1 MILEQTMPDKIT
13 LRQLESFLWETADIL
28 RGNMDA
34 SEFKDYIFGMLFL
47 KRLSDAFEE
56 AQEKVVAHYIA
67 QGRSQSEAEQLAGDE
82 DEYDST
88 FFVPE
93 RSRWSAIKDLKHDIG
108 SELNKATEAIEEH
121 NASLEGVLVT
131 IDFNIKNKLSDKKLQ
146 DLLSHFSKH
155 RLRNADFESPDL
167 LGSAY
172 EYLIKQFAD
181 SAGKKGGEFYTPSEV
196 VWLLVSL
203 LKPTAGMR
211 VYDPT
216 AGSGGMLIQARNY
229 LIEHGDNPQN
239 LSLYGQEMNL
249 NTWAISKMNMF
260 LHGVF
265 NADIRKGDTL
275 GDPQHTSGGELVSFD
290 RVIANPPFSLKK
302 WGKEAADADPY
313 GRYPY
318 GTPPKDAGDL
328 AFIQHMIASLNAEGK
343 MGVVVPHG
351 VLFRGSSEKEIRKG
365 ILEDDLLE
373 AVIGLP
379 SALFYGTGIP
389 AALLIINKDKPA
401 ERKGKVLFI
410 NGELEYAEGKNQNKL
425 RDSDIQHILDVYDAY
440 EDERRY
446 SKVVDMDEIRENDYN
461 LNIRRYA
468 DTSPPP
474 EQFDVKA
481 ILRGGVPVSEIE
493 DAYIQE
499 TLQGMDVSCVFVRRD
514 AEYYDFKPEIE
525 AKEQFREHLGTDEQA
540 IINQFERWWDKYR
553 VSLHEIDAQVKQSE
567 EVMWGYLKELGYE

>member
-1 MILEQTMPDKIT
+1 MMTNKLT
-13 LRQLESFLWETADIL
+13 LQQMESFLWETADIL

-34 SEFKDYIFGMLFL
+34 SEFKEYIFGMLFL

-56 AQEKVVAHYIA
+56 AQEGVIAHYLA
-67 QGRSQSEAEQLAGDE
+67 EGHTQSQAEQLAADE
-82 DEYDST
+82 DEYDNT

-93 RSRWSAIKDLKHDIG
+93 RSRWSVIKDLKHDIG
-108 SELNKATEAIEEH
+108 SELNKVTEAIEEY
-121 NASLEGVLVT
+121 NPSLEGVLVT

-155 RLRNADFESPDL
+155 RLRNEDFESSDL

-196 VWLLVSL
+196 VWLLVAL
-203 LKPTAGMR
+203 LKPTEGMR
-211 VYDPT
+211 IYDPT
-216 AGSGGMLIQARNY
+216 AGSGGMLIQTRNY
-229 LIEHGDNPQN
+229 LLKHGGNAQN

-260 LHGVF
+260 LHGVI
-265 NADIRKGDTL
+265 NADLRKGDTL
-275 GDPQHTSGGELVSFD
+275 GDPQHTSGGELMSFD

-302 WGKEAADADPY
+302 WGKDAADADPY

-389 AALLIINKDKPA
+389 AALLIINKKKSD

-410 NGELEYAEGKNQNKL
+410 NGELEFQDGKNQNKL
-425 RDSDIQHILDVYDAY
+425 RDSDIQHILDVYDAF
-440 EDERRY
+440 EDTRRY
-446 SKVVDMDEIRENDYN
+446 SKVVDMQDIRENNYN

-481 ILRGGVPVSEIE
+481 ILKGGIPVSEVE
-493 DAYIQE
+493 DDYIQE
-499 TLQGMDVSCVFVRRD
+499 TLDGMDVSCVFVRRD
-514 AEYYDFKPEIE
+514 GDYYDFKPEIE
-525 AKEQFREHLGTDEQA
+525 TKEQIRDHLGTENQSV
-540 IINQFERWWDKYR
+540 INQFERWWDKYR
-553 VSLHEIDAQVKQSE
+553 LSLHEIDTQVKQSE
-567 EVMWGYLKELGYE
+567 EVMWSYLKELEYE

>member
-1 MILEQTMPDKIT
+1 MTAKLT
-13 LRQLESFLWETADIL
+13 LPQIESFLWETADIL

-56 AQEKVVAHYIA
+56 AQEGVIAHYIA
-67 QGRSQSEAEQLAGDE
+67 EGRSQAEAQQLASDE
-82 DEYDST
+82 DEYDNT

-93 RSRWSAIKDLKHDIG
+93 RGRWSNIKNLKHDIG

-121 NASLEGVLVT
+121 NPSLEGVLVT

-146 DLLSHFSKH
+146 DLLSHFSRH
-155 RLRNADFESPDL
+155 RLRNEDFESTDL

-203 LKPTAGMR
+203 LKPTSGMR
-211 VYDPT
+211 IYDPT
-216 AGSGGMLIQARNY
+216 AGSGGMLIQTRNY
-229 LIEHGDNPQN
+229 LIDQGENPKN

-260 LHGVF
+260 LHDVF
-265 NADIRKGDTL
+265 NADLRKGDTL
-275 GDPQHTSGGELVSFD
+275 GDPQHTSGGELMSFD

-302 WGKEAADADPY
+302 WGKDEADADPY

-318 GTPPKDAGDL
+318 GTPPKDSGDL

-365 ILEDDLLE
+365 MLEDDLVE

-389 AALLIINKDKPA
+389 AALLIINKKKPD

-410 NGELEYAEGKNQNKL
+410 NGELEYQEGKNQNKL
-425 RDSDIQHILDVYDAY
+425 RDNDIQHIMDVYDAF
-440 EDERRY
+440 EDTRRY
-446 SKVVDMDEIRENDYN
+446 SKVVDMQDIRENDYN

-493 DAYIQE
+493 DIYIQE
-499 TLQGMDVSCVFVRRD
+499 TLDGMDVSCVFVRRD
-514 AEYYDFKPEIE
+514 SDYYDFKPEIE
-525 AKEQFREHLGTDEQA
+525 TKEQIRDHLGTEEQA

-553 VSLHEIDAQVKQSE
+553 VSLHEIDTQVKQSE

>member
-1 MILEQTMPDKIT
+1 MSNRLT

-28 RGNMDA
+28 RGSMDA

-56 AQEKVVAHYIA
+56 AQEKVVQHYLSIGKSQADAERLA
-67 QGRSQSEAEQLAGDE
+67 QDE
-82 DEYDST
+82 TEYDKT
-88 FFVPE
+88 FFVPD
-93 RSRWSAIKDLKHDIG
+93 RARWSNLKDLKHDIG
-108 SELNKATEAIEEH
+108 SELNKATEAIEEC
-121 NASLEGVLVT
+121 NSPLEDVLVS
-131 IDFNIKNKLSDKKLQ
+131 IDFNIKNKLSDKNLR
-146 DLLSHFSKH
+146 DILSHFSKH
-155 RLRNADFESPDL
+155 RLRNEDFDSPDL
-167 LGSAY
+167 LGNAY

-203 LKPTAGMR
+203 LNPKAGMKI
-211 VYDPT
+211 YDPT
-216 AGSGGMLIQARNY
+216 AGSGGMLIQTRNY
-229 LIEHGDNPQN
+229 LMERSKSHPPPPQN

-249 NTWAISKMNMF
+249 NTWAICKMNMF

-265 NADIRKGDTL
+265 NANICKGDTL
-275 GDPQHTSGGELVSFD
+275 RDPQHILNGELMAFD

-302 WGKEAADADPY
+302 WGKDAADNDPY

-318 GTPPKDAGDL
+318 GTPPKNAGDL

-379 SALFYGTGIP
+379 PALFYGTGIP
-389 AALLIINKDKPA
+389 AALLIINKNKPA
-401 ERKGKVLFI
+401 DRKEKVLFI
-410 NGELEYAEGKNQNKL
+410 NGELEYREGKNQNKL
-425 RDSDIQHILDVYDAY
+425 RDIDIRHILKVYDAF
-440 EDERRY
+440 EDEKRY
-446 SKVVDMDEIRENDYN
+446 SKVVSMDEIRENDYN

-474 EQFDVKA
+474 EPFDVKA
-481 ILRGGVPVSEIE
+481 ILHGGVPISEVE
-493 DAYIQE
+493 DEYIQE
-499 TLQGMDVSCVFVRRD
+499 TLQGMDVYCVFVKRD
-514 AEYYDFKPEIE
+514 ADYYDFKPEIK
-525 AKEQFREHLGTDEQA
+525 AKEQIRDHLNGTDRVV
-540 IINQFERWWDKYR
+540 ITQFERWWDKYR

-567 EVMWGYLKELGYE
+567 EVMWNYLKELGYE